1 MGGSNTNIAGY
12 QSGKTFMYQTQNS
25 VQRFDKGIR
34 GTVAQTLSF
43 GEMIQQR
50 ALLESAGR
58 QVGGKG
64 KYYEKTVSGPARGQ
78 GTVPRAYQVYMLEDD
93 MLYSG
98 GNGSGL
104 SFYLKYAKGSTEE
117 DPTVIAKGVDENGR
131 EFQRTIHIN
140 KINPRHATLVE
151 MCALEAHL
159 GVDKNG
165 GLSSLPMDPDVGNM
179 GLEDRADFISMF
191 QKVIRHMKILGQRN
205 AEAYYRYSLR
215 TYCEFMDRRASAER
229 G

>member
-1 MGGSNTNIAGY
+1 MGGINTNIAGY
-12 QSGKTFMYQTQNS
+12 QSGQAFMHQAQNS
-25 VQRFDKGIR
+25 TQRFDKDIKA
-34 GTVAQTLSF
+34 TVSKAFSF
-43 GEMIQQR
+43 GEMMQQKM
-50 ALLESAGR
+50 ALESTGV

-78 GTVPRAYQVYMLEDD
+78 GAVPRTYQVYLLDDD

-104 SFYLKYAKGSTEE
+104 SFYLKYAEGSTEE
-117 DPTVIAKGVDENGR
+117 DPTVIAKGVDENGK
-131 EFQRTIHIN
+131 EFQKTIHIN

-151 MCALEAHL
+151 MRALEAHL

-165 GLSSLPMDPDVGNM
+165 GLSSLPMDPDMGNM
-179 GLEDRADFISMF
+179 GLNDKADFIGMF
-191 QKVIRHMKILGQRN
+191 QKVIRHMKILGQKN

-215 TYCEFMDRRASAER
+215 MYSEFMEKRTAA
-229 G
+229 GKV